1 MSSFKD
7 DVLYYLGK
15 NPSDETPFDLFE
27 GEEKEDEKE
36 DICPD
41 CGKKSCECECGKDD
55 KDDKDDEEKASK
67 STETA
72 GGDDGD
78 DGYHYSVA
86 TGKPAVDFGATPEE
100 IEMIK
105 LIKKNNGLGKKFV
118 PETPEEKEM
127 LVLMN
132 KILAKK
138 SAVKTA
144 LPGDFN
150 KVTQNKGASEDSPDL
165 KDDHT
170 NGRNGSCQTES
181 KNIFNY

>member
-36 DICPD
+36 EDVCPE
-41 CGKKSCECECGKDD
+41 CGKKSCECECG

-86 TGKPAVDFGATPEE
+86 TDGSNETAKE
-100 IEMIK
+100 
-105 LIKKNNGLGKKFV
+105 LINRLNGLLEAAKGKKAS
-118 PETPEEKEM
+118 TPEEKEM
-127 LVLMN
+127 LAYITS
-132 KILAKK
+132 KIAKK

-150 KVTQNKGASEDSPDL
+150 KVTQNRGASEDSPDL

-170 NGRNGSCQTES
+170 NGRNGSCQTEG
-181 KNIFNY
+181 IFNY

>member
-55 KDDKDDEEKASK
+55 KDDKDDKEKASK

-86 TGKPAVDFGATPEE
+86 TGKPAADFGATPEE

-138 SAVKTA
+138 SAVKTS

-150 KVTQNKGASEDSPDL
+150 KVTQNKVASEDSPDL

>member
-27 GEEKEDEKE
+27 GEEKEDEKKE

-41 CGKKSCECECGKDD
+41 CGKKSCECECGKG
-55 KDDKDDEEKASK
+55 DKDDEEKASK

-86 TGKPAVDFGATPEE
+86 TNGSDETAKE
-100 IEMIK
+100 
-105 LIKKNNGLGKKFV
+105 LINRLNGLLEAAKGKKTS
-118 PETPEEKEM
+118 TPEEKEM
-127 LVLMN
+127 LAYITS
-132 KILAKK
+132 KISKN
-138 SAVKTA
+138 SSVKTA
-144 LPGDFN
+144 LPGEFN
-150 KVTQNKGASEDSPDL
+150 KVTQNKGASENSPDL

-181 KNIFNY
+181 IFNY

>member
-36 DICPD
+36 EDTCPD
-41 CGKKSCECECGKDD
+41 CGKKSSECECG

-78 DGYHYSVA
+78 DGYRYSVA
-86 TGKPAVDFGATPEE
+86 TGKPASDFGATPEE

-105 LIKKNNGLGKKFV
+105 LIKKNNGLGKNFV

-127 LVLMN
+127 FTLMN
-132 KILAKK
+132 KILKK
-138 SAVKTA
+138 SAVKTS
-144 LPGDFN
+144 LPGEFN

-181 KNIFNY
+181 IFNY

>member
-36 DICPD
+36 EDVCPE
-41 CGKKSCECECGKDD
+41 CGKKSCECECG

-86 TGKPAVDFGATPEE
+86 TDGSNETAKE
-100 IEMIK
+100 
-105 LIKKNNGLGKKFV
+105 LINRLNGLLEAAKGKKAS
-118 PETPEEKEM
+118 TPEEKEM
-127 LVLMN
+127 LALMN

-181 KNIFNY
+181 IFNY

>member
-1 MSSFKD
+1 MFKD

-15 NPSDETPFDLFE
+15 TPCKLFE
-27 GEEKEDEKE
+27 EEDDKKKEDDEE
-36 DICPD
+36 TCPE
-41 CGKKSCECECGKDD
+41 CGKKSSECECEKVDD
-55 KDDKDDEEKASK
+55 DEKASK

-86 TGKPAVDFGATPEE
+86 TGKPPADFGATPEE
-100 IEMIK
+100 LEMIRV
-105 LIKKNNGLGKKFV
+105 IKKNNGFGKSFV
-118 PETPEEKEM
+118 PETPEEKKM
-127 LVLMN
+127 LELMN
-132 KILAKK
+132 KILKH

-150 KVTQNKGASEDSPDL
+150 KVTQNKGASENSPDL

-170 NGRNGSCQTES
+170 NGRNGSCQTEG
-181 KNIFNY
+181 IFNY

>member
-1 MSSFKD
+1 MFKD

-15 NPSDETPFDLFE
+15 TPCNLFE
-27 GEEKEDEKE
+27 EEDDDKKKKEDDDEE
-36 DICPD
+36 TCPE
-41 CGKKSCECECGKDD
+41 CGKKSSECECGKDD
-55 KDDKDDEEKASK
+55 EGNDEEKASK

-86 TGKPAVDFGATPEE
+86 TDGSNETAKE
-100 IEMIK
+100 
-105 LIKKNNGLGKKFV
+105 LINRLNGLLEAAKGKKAS
-118 PETPEEKEM
+118 TPEEKEM
-127 LVLMN
+127 LAYITS
-132 KILAKK
+132 KIAKN

-150 KVTQNKGASEDSPDL
+150 KVTQNKGASENSPDL

-181 KNIFNY
+181 IFNY

>member
-1 MSSFKD
+1 MSNFKD

-15 NPSDETPFDLFE
+15 NPSDEIPFDLFE
-27 GEEKEDEKE
+27 GEEKEDE
-36 DICPD
+36 DTCPE
-41 CGKKSCECECGKDD
+41 CGKKPCECEKEKDED
-55 KDDKDDEEKASK
+55 KKSKDDEEKASK

-86 TGKPAVDFGATPEE
+86 TGKPAADFGATPEE

-127 LVLMN
+127 LALMN

-138 SAVKTA
+138 SAVKTS

-150 KVTQNKGASEDSPDL
+150 KVTQNKGASENSPDL

-181 KNIFNY
+181 IFNY

>member
-36 DICPD
+36 EDVCPE
-41 CGKKSCECECGKDD
+41 CGKKSCECECG

-86 TGKPAVDFGATPEE
+86 TGKPASDFGATPEE

-105 LIKKNNGLGKKFV
+105 LIKKNNGLGKNFV

-127 LVLMN
+127 LALMN
-132 KILAKK
+132 KILKK
-138 SAVKTA
+138 SAVKTP

-150 KVTQNKGASEDSPDL
+150 KVTQNKGASENSPDL

-181 KNIFNY
+181 IFNY